1 MEVKCDLC
9 FTTVKRRN
17 DLAKHKKSEMCK
29 KIHNT
34 IETIKQEKDKQINKL
49 QENFNIIQNK
59 LEIQKYDSKML
70 LTENNKM
77 QNKISTLEIQLKE
90 SLNKYEDLR
99 KIIEK
104 VATKS
109 TNTVK
114 NYTHNN
120 YLNYISTEPIKF
132 NEFPKQL
139 KNIINC
145 DTVMYDDDDFHN
157 HIVDNI
163 LKDKTGKDKVL
174 CTDINRKNFTYKDE
188 KSGEL
193 ISDPELERLREQ
205 LKKGTDIRKIRR
217 DLLEKLVNEY
227 EENGCVGTDPYKI
240 FSDTIQKL
248 NFGSPFVDHIAKKT
262 YVKSKSNKNNN
273 NENNIEEIDN
283 EMEDELDDI
292 EDDEFDEY
300 KKLKAEFEEEC

>member
-1 MEVKCDLC
+1 MEVKCDMC
-9 FTTVKRRN
+9 FTVVKRKT
-17 DLAKHKKSEMCK
+17 DLAKHKKTEMCK

-34 IETIKQEKDKQINKL
+34 IETIKQEKDTQINKL
-49 QENFNIIQNK
+49 QEKFNTIENK
-59 LEIQKYDSKML
+59 LQIQKDDYKIL
-70 LTENNKM
+70 LTENNQMK
-77 QNKISTLEIQLKE
+77 NKILTLEVQLKE

-99 KIIEK
+99 KIVEK
-104 VATKS
+104 AATKS

-132 NEFPKQL
+132 NELKSQVKQ
-139 KNIINC
+139 IVNC
-145 DTVMYDDDDFHN
+145 ETIMYNDEDFHD

-163 LKDKTGKDKVL
+163 LRDKNGKDKVL

-188 KSGEL
+188 TSGEL

-217 DLLEKLVNEY
+217 NLLEKLVNEY
-227 EENGCVGTDPYKI
+227 EENGSIGTDPYKV

-248 NFGSPFVDHIAKKT
+248 NFGSPFVDHMAKKT
-262 YVKSKSNKNNN
+262 YVKSKSSKDDILN
-273 NENNIEEIDN
+273 NNIEN
-283 EMEDELDDI
+283 ESDYDWSGDPDEDE
-292 EDDEFDEY
+292 Y
-300 KKLKAEFEEEC
+300 QKLLAEFGEECI